1 LKVPALVRGQREAL
15 SDIAR
20 GHYQVLGYGLSVAHP
35 ESYPEYVCLR
45 ERYGINFR
53 AVAGC
58 VVTDSLVSYA
68 DGYNAITIA
77 AANRKF
83 GHDVFLECREVD
95 RKYWEAAYKISKK

>member
-1 LKVPALVRGQREAL
+1 MDCQWHIQSPTRSTSVCE
-15 SDIAR
+15 SDM
-20 GHYQVLGYGLSVAHP
+20 V
-35 ESYPEYVCLR
+35 
-45 ERYGINFR
+45 NFR

-83 GHDVFLECREVD
+83 GHDVFLECRKVD